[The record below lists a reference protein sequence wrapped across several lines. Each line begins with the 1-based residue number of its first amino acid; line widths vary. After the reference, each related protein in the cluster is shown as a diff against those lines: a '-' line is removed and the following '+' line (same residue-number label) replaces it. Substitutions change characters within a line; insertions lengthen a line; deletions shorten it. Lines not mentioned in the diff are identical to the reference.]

1 MSSKKL
7 RALRNRQDRYK
18 NQNILK
24 NEVNEPYMETKNET
38 LSEIE
43 KTPNEESLG
52 QNLNDMTA
60 APTQVKE
67 QAAQPQLDEVKQ
79 IDNLQEETQDA
90 LDSSDLGMIE
100 DPDAVPE
107 GTSLAEEDVP
117 RRAGAILKHAREK
130 LGLSLNSVSHKL
142 NLRVNSVADIE
153 YDRLNQLTAVPFV
166 SSHIAN
172 YAKLLNLDPVYLVS
186 LYKETVRLSALE
198 KSKEAASRN
207 KAQHTE
213 SWKKIV
219 ALILSVAAL
228 IMAVSVAYIAFSGS
242 APKSAGALV
251 IEDTVTPEIEKNG
264 SLVMDTENSKLKTN
278 IVELP
283 ENNIDLNTKIAKE
296 QDKVIDSNDLI
307 KKKNQP
313 QASENTG
320 NEVVA
325 LTVKNAP
332 IQEDDAPLQYEEDAN
347 SLVSVDID
355 SGSANAVQSKK
366 SVSNENKFKTENV
379 KANDSKKAESTVA
392 KEVKATSVETVKEA
406 REVKV
411 ELAAST
417 KDISSAVSLASKRD
431 PLAGVNSV
439 TIRVSGPVAMKVTGN
454 GKTLKHGN
462 YKAGDTVV
470 AAGLIPLR
478 IYVSDSSKI
487 SVKYVGATVRIP
499 ASKQVNFV
507 LPKQ

>member
-24 NEVNEPYMETKNET
+24 HEVTEPYMETKNET
-38 LSEIE
+38 LSEME

-52 QNLNDMTA
+52 QNLNDVVEPSQEANEQVA
-60 APTQVKE
+60 AS
-67 QAAQPQLDEVKQ
+67 ADEVVHN
-79 IDNLQEETQDA
+79 INTNEDEQDV
-90 LDSSDLGMIE
+90 LKSSDFGMIE

-107 GTSLAEEDVP
+107 RTSLAEDDVP

-130 LGLSLNSVSHKL
+130 LGLSLNTVSHKL

-166 SSHIAN
+166 SSHIEN
-172 YAKLLNLDPVYLVS
+172 YAKLLNLDPNYLVN
-186 LYKETVRLSALE
+186 LYKETVRLSAIE
-198 KSKEAASRN
+198 KSKEVAARN
-207 KAQHTE
+207 KSAKTE
-213 SWKKIV
+213 SWKKFV
-219 ALILSVAAL
+219 AIILSVAAL

-264 SLVMDTENSKLKTN
+264 ALVMDTENSKLKTN

-283 ENNIDLNTKIAKE
+283 ENNVDLNTQIAKE
-296 QDKVIDSNDLI
+296 QDKTLNSNELI
-307 KKKNQP
+307 KRKNQP
-313 QASENTG
+313 QLSENTG

-332 IQEDDAPLQYEEDAN
+332 VQEDDAPLQYEEDAN

-355 SGSANAVQSKK
+355 TGSTSVKQSNK
-366 SVSNENKFKTENV
+366 SVSNDKKVETV
-379 KANDSKKAESTVA
+379 SIKAKDTKKADNTAVP
-392 KEVKATSVETVKEA
+392 EVKATADEKVKEV

-411 ELAAST
+411 ELSSST
-417 KDISSAVSLASKRD
+417 RDISSSVRLATKRD

-439 TIRVSGPVAMKVTGN
+439 TVKVSGNVAMKITGN
-454 GKTLKHGN
+454 GKTLKQGN

-487 SVKYVGATVRIP
+487 SVKYVGAKVSVP
-499 ASKQVNFV
+499 SAKHVNFE

>member
-18 NQNILK
+18 NQNILRH
-24 NEVNEPYMETKNET
+24 EVTEPYMETKNET
-38 LSEIE
+38 LSEME
-43 KTPNEESLG
+43 KTPNEESVG
-52 QNLNDMTA
+52 QNLNDVVVPSQEA
-60 APTQVKE
+60 KE
-67 QAAQPQLDEVKQ
+67 QVAASADKEVQ
-79 IDNLQEETQDA
+79 NINTNEDTQDV
-90 LDSSDLGMIE
+90 LESSDFGMIE

-107 GTSLAEEDVP
+107 GTSLAEDDVP

-130 LGLSLNSVSHKL
+130 LGLSLNTVSHKL

-166 SSHIAN
+166 SSHIEN
-172 YAKLLNLDPVYLVS
+172 YAKLLNLDPVYLVN
-186 LYKETVRLSALE
+186 LYKETVRLSAIE
-198 KSKEAASRN
+198 KSKEAAVRN
-207 KAQHTE
+207 KSAKTE
-213 SWKKIV
+213 SWKKFV
-219 ALILSVAAL
+219 AIILSVAAL

-251 IEDTVTPEIEKNG
+251 IEDTVTPELEKNG
-264 SLVMDTENSKLKTN
+264 ALVMDTENSKLKTN

-283 ENNIDLNTKIAKE
+283 ENNVDLNTQIAKE
-296 QDKVIDSNDLI
+296 QDKTLNSNELI
-307 KKKNQP
+307 KRKNQP
-313 QASENTG
+313 QPIENTG

-332 IQEDDAPLQYEEDAN
+332 VQEDDAPLQYEEDSN

-355 SGSANAVQSKK
+355 TGSTNAQQSNK
-366 SVSNENKFKTENV
+366 SVSNDKKDETASI
-379 KANDSKKAESTVA
+379 KAKDTKKAQVTA
-392 KEVKATSVETVKEA
+392 TPEVKAPADEKVKEP
-406 REVKV
+406 RELKV
-411 ELAAST
+411 ELSAST
-417 KDISSAVSLASKRD
+417 KDISSSVRLATKRD

-439 TIRVSGPVAMKVTGN
+439 TVKVLGPVAMKITGN
-454 GKTLKHGN
+454 GKTLKQGN
-462 YKAGDTVV
+462 YKAGDAVV

-487 SVKYVGATVRIP
+487 SVKYVGARVSVP
-499 ASKQVNFV
+499 SAKQVNFE

>member
-43 KTPNEESLG
+43 KTPNDESLG
-52 QNLNDMTA
+52 QNLNGMLESSVESEEQTA
-60 APTQVKE
+60 PQTEEFVQNINPNEDE
-67 QAAQPQLDEVKQ
+67 QDV
-79 IDNLQEETQDA
+79 
-90 LDSSDLGMIE
+90 LDSSDFGMIE

-107 GTSLAEEDVP
+107 GTSLAEDDVP

-130 LGLSLNSVSHKL
+130 LGLSLNTVSHKL

-198 KSKEAASRN
+198 KSKEAAARN
-207 KAQHTE
+207 KSAKSE

-219 ALILSVAAL
+219 AVILSVAAL

-283 ENNIDLNTKIAKE
+283 ENNVDMNTQIAKE
-296 QDKVIDSNDLI
+296 QDKILNSNELI

-313 QASENTG
+313 QLSDNSG

-332 IQEDDAPLQYEEDAN
+332 AQEDDAPLQYEEDEN

-355 SGSANAVQSKK
+355 AGSANAQQSKK
-366 SVSNENKFKTENV
+366 SVSKDKTVETVSVKTEEPKKVEKTATAQV
-379 KANDSKKAESTVA
+379 KAASA
-392 KEVKATSVETVKEA
+392 ETVKETP
-406 REVKV
+406 EVKAV
-411 ELAAST
+411 LSAST
-417 KDISSAVSLASKRD
+417 KDISSSVSLAGKRD

-439 TIRVSGPVAMKVTGN
+439 TVRISGPVAMKITGN
-454 GKTLKHGN
+454 GKTLKQGN

-487 SVKYVGATVRIP
+487 SVKYVGASVRIP
-499 ASKQVNFV
+499 ASKQVNFE